1 MRRSAIGNRY
11 LRRILAY
18 RPQPYDGK
26 LTFLACED
34 REVEDAARVWKDVA
48 TAGLEVRYLHGDHY
62 THLREHAA
70 TTAGTLEECLRRARE
85 DREQPRNGA
94 EDRMTGE
101 VTVRWGRLGST
112 HGAARF
118 EPLLSRD
125 ERERAAS
132 FRFAR
137 DRLPLRRRPRTSPDG
152 PRERLGLDPAR
163 IEFAYGERGKPCLPD
178 HTGLHFNL
186 SHSAGMMALAISE
199 GREVGIDVEAVRE
212 DLFAEGIA
220 PRYLPAEVAEE
231 IELRAGTERSRE
243 FYRGWVRQEAYAKA
257 RGGGLTLIGES
268 PDPGSWSVI
277 DLDSPDGFAGAL
289 AIESGEKL
297 VANAARVGYAGGEVG
312 QVVDVLLVRTPKP
325 IR

>member
-1 MRRSAIGNRY
+1 M
-11 LRRILAY
+11 
-18 RPQPYDGK
+18 
-26 LTFLACED
+26 
-34 REVEDAARVWKDVA
+34 
-48 TAGLEVRYLHGDHY
+48 
-62 THLREHAA
+62 
-70 TTAGTLEECLRRARE
+70 
-85 DREQPRNGA
+85 
-94 EDRMTGE
+94 
-101 VTVRWGRLGST
+101 RWGGWIDS
-112 HGAARF
+112 GAAGF
-118 EPLLSRD
+118 EPLLSPD

-137 DRLPLRRRPRTSPDG
+137 DRSRYVVARGLLRTLLG
-152 PRERLGLDPAR
+152 GRLGRDPTL
-163 IEFAYGERGKPCLPD
+163 IEFSYGEHGKPQLAEED
-178 HTGLHFNL
+178 QNLRFNL